1 MNFKSILV
9 TAATVSLLGGA
20 ASASTIGVAV
30 DGLGGSAV
38 AEAQTIGAADPGR
51 AGLAATAGVGVN
63 DVIGYFIP
71 LSGGACTYGVDCG
84 TEADNGNGG
93 GPMSMFVQFENV
105 DGGDSDLHLF
115 FEDLDLVGGNDP
127 LGFFE
132 SLTLY
137 DANDDLVPLATFVNV
152 GDDGIVGDDGEL
164 TVTLG
169 LGELVAGIT
178 YTARL
183 DFSSQFNI
191 GGPNSP
197 EFLAAVLKGPEP
209 VPLPAGIL
217 LMGTAVA
224 GIGVMSRR
232 KKRSAA

>member
-1 MNFKSILV
+1 M
-9 TAATVSLLGGA
+9 
-20 ASASTIGVAV
+20 
-30 DGLGGSAV
+30 
-38 AEAQTIGAADPGR
+38 
-51 AGLAATAGVGVN
+51 
-63 DVIGYFIP
+63 
-71 LSGGACTYGVDCG
+71 
-84 TEADNGNGG
+84 
-93 GPMSMFVQFENV
+93 
-105 DGGDSDLHLF
+105 
-115 FEDLDLVGGNDP
+115 
-127 LGFFE
+127 
-132 SLTLY
+132 
-137 DANDDLVPLATFVNV
+137 PLATFVNV

-197 EFLAAVLKGPEP
+197 EYLAAVLKGPEP